1 MLFIWCILVTT
12 CIGVCFKLFA
22 TFNINTFNAIVINY
36 TVCLTL
42 GTIINPTGSWPF
54 SISVIQSPWFKFDI
68 ILGFLFITGFNLTAY
83 AIRKVGI
90 TMTTLMQRMS
100 IILTVSFTVI
110 LFHEHFG
117 LLELAGLI
125 IALLAIIAINQKGP
139 PNPSFKKTGGSS
151 AILLIVLAISATI
164 EILLFY
170 VEKTG
175 LVGGDQ
181 LAFTTHGF
189 GTAAVIGW
197 VAILWRLI
205 KRKPGI
211 SKRDIYAGLILG
223 LPNFFSIYL
232 LLMMLNRGWKGSL
245 MYPMV
250 NVSVLLLSTLVAVL
264 LFKEKL
270 NRLNWIGITLA
281 SISILI
287 IAYAHNA
294 GHWKINF

>member
-1 MLFIWCILVTT
+1 
-12 CIGVCFKLFA
+12 
-22 TFNINTFNAIVINY
+22 
-36 TVCLTL
+36 
-42 GTIINPTGSWPF
+42 
-54 SISVIQSPWFKFDI
+54 
-68 ILGFLFITGFNLTAY
+68 
-83 AIRKVGI
+83 
-90 TMTTLMQRMS
+90 MS

-117 LLELAGLI
+117 LIELLGLI
-125 IALLAIIAINQKGP
+125 LALLAIIAINQKGP
-139 PNPSFKKTGGSS
+139 KPSFKKTGGSP
-151 AILLIVLAISATI
+151 AILLIVLAISAAI

-175 LVGGDQ
+175 LVGDEQ

-189 GTAAVIGW
+189 GIAAVIGW
-197 VAILWRLI
+197 VATLWRWHNVET
-205 KRKPGI
+205 RI
-211 SKRDIYAGLILG
+211 SKRDVYAGLILG

-232 LLMMLNRGWKGSL
+232 LLMMLNQGWKGSL

-250 NVSVLLLSTLVAVL
+250 NVSVLLLSTFVAVL

-294 GHWKINF
+294 GSWKINF